1 MKQEFVFPGIQLE
14 QLPDCS
20 IMASQE
26 DYVKS
31 IPAIDLGK
39 HRRQTPEAAVT
50 ENELGK
56 LRGVIGSLQS
66 AVTHRRPDMAAKLG
80 AVQVQISKAT
90 VQTLLA
96 DKVHPRT

>member
-1 MKQEFVFPGIQLE
+1 
-14 QLPDCS
+14 
-20 IMASQE
+20 MASQE

-90 VQTLLA
+90 VQTLMLA